1 MKRPENYRDL
11 GDWADWEK
19 IPETDAT
26 LPALLAYWQRQAP
39 DDEFLVYDDGRAT
52 YREVSERSARLARQ
66 LVAAGVGKG
75 TRVGLMMPN
84 SVAFVVTWLA
94 ILRSGAAAVTI
105 STLSTAEEIRKIVR
119 HSDIQHL
126 FASDRYLHHDY
137 IARLSEAFAGLAA
150 SRAPHRLAEAPYLR
164 ELWIWSAK
172 VPAWAQRVDLDAPC
186 DIGPDLLA
194 AIEAQISPAD
204 VACIVYTSGSTAEP
218 KGVIHTHGA
227 FMRQSRKLAAV
238 HPYQRDERVFSTS
251 PLFWVGGLTYTLL
264 HAMQVGATILGSTKT
279 GPALLDLIENE
290 RVTYFTGWPHLARAL
305 AADPSF
311 ATRNFSQLRGG
322 TLDEALPAEKRSK
335 DGHWYGNSL
344 GMTESCGPHS
354 IYRREHP
361 AEFQGSFG
369 AVMPGMEHR
378 IVDPDSGAVLP
389 EGDQGELQVRG
400 DALTVGLVKRERAD
414 VFTADGWYGTGDL
427 CSIRKGYLFF
437 HGRIDDMIKASGANV
452 SPREVE
458 AVLASIPGVAQAMVT
473 GVTDRQRW
481 NVVGALI
488 VPKPGA
494 ALDEK
499 FVRSEAAKRLSSYK
513 VPRVVIVMEA
523 AKLPLLSSTKIDRRR
538 LVAMLAAEA
547 ARAPSP

>member
-1 MKRPENYRDL
+1 
-11 GDWADWEK
+11 
-19 IPETDAT
+19 
-26 LPALLAYWQRQAP
+26 
-39 DDEFLVYDDGRAT
+39 
-52 YREVSERSARLARQ
+52 
-66 LVAAGVGKG
+66 
-75 TRVGLMMPN
+75 
-84 SVAFVVTWLA
+84 
-94 ILRSGAAAVTI
+94 
-105 STLSTAEEIRKIVR
+105 
-119 HSDIQHL
+119 
-126 FASDRYLHHDY
+126 
-137 IARLSEAFAGLAA
+137 
-150 SRAPHRLAEAPYLR
+150 
-164 ELWIWSAK
+164 
-172 VPAWAQRVDLDAPC
+172 
-186 DIGPDLLA
+186 
-194 AIEAQISPAD
+194 
-204 VACIVYTSGSTAEP
+204 
-218 KGVIHTHGA
+218 
-227 FMRQSRKLAAV
+227 
-238 HPYQRDERVFSTS
+238 
-251 PLFWVGGLTYTLL
+251 
-264 HAMQVGATILGSTKT
+264 
-279 GPALLDLIENE
+279 
-290 RVTYFTGWPHLARAL
+290 
-305 AADPSF
+305 
-311 ATRNFSQLRGG
+311 
-322 TLDEALPAEKRSK
+322 
-335 DGHWYGNSL
+335 
-344 GMTESCGPHS
+344 
-354 IYRREHP
+354 
-361 AEFQGSFG
+361 
-369 AVMPGMEHR
+369 MEHR